1 MAHLATAALSR
12 PLLQHS
18 GAGLGCWVKRSTKN
32 LGCSFTV
39 GLRRKW
45 DASDRY
51 LRMRVQSEDV
61 NFGKLARG
69 LLHRMELQL
78 QTDVDAMGDQAVS
91 NAVKAAALANAFADK
106 DLAQKLQGSP
116 TDLLDAAAGLAFIPR
131 LVSRRSTGQ
140 KLLDSDEEQESEEEL
155 LKLVRLS
162 LVPLAR
168 HGRTESRDYGQGGI
182 YVPTSPRRSVGEDG
196 AASSGDAAAAA
207 EDKVLSPR
215 ALARQLLDRWRLFV
229 ASPDSP
235 SADSESEPFLLTR
248 GPAPLARAVRALA
261 LARVQ
266 LQKERPKSRVPL
278 LFAVEPCLWHSVA
291 LFRHR
296 PAKGASDQGG
306 GSHFVVL
313 RLLLR
318 EEPDKVS
325 S

>member
-1 MAHLATAALSR
+1 
-12 PLLQHS
+12 
-18 GAGLGCWVKRSTKN
+18 
-32 LGCSFTV
+32 
-39 GLRRKW
+39 
-45 DASDRY
+45 
-51 LRMRVQSEDV
+51 
-61 NFGKLARG
+61 
-69 LLHRMELQL
+69 
-78 QTDVDAMGDQAVS
+78 
-91 NAVKAAALANAFADK
+91 
-106 DLAQKLQGSP
+106 
-116 TDLLDAAAGLAFIPR
+116 
-131 LVSRRSTGQ
+131 
-140 KLLDSDEEQESEEEL
+140 
-155 LKLVRLS
+155 
-162 LVPLAR
+162 
-168 HGRTESRDYGQGGI
+168 
-182 YVPTSPRRSVGEDG
+182 
-196 AASSGDAAAAA
+196 
-207 EDKVLSPR
+207 VLSPW

-278 LFAVEPCLWHSVA
+278 LFAVEPCLWH
-291 LFRHR
+291 R